1 MFLNNQT
8 AVFTRAVKLVWD
20 SVSKPETNDDGGKSL
35 SLTLA
40 IPKNAPEVEELRK
53 VAEDAIRE
61 KFPTGRP
68 KKFEEYFKEFDEEK
82 YPELAGTHWQFR
94 PNTQKHIDTYNG
106 KAPISHDE
114 FGRLVYAGAEVKVIV
129 AGKAYVGGEYNKHKH
144 GAGFWLNG
152 AQIVNLDAPKLS
164 CAGGMTSSQIANVF
178 GADVSAASVFTETPA
193 AAAPAQA
200 PAPAAAAPVPSL
212 PPAPL
217 APNPGIVPPVP
228 TDKLKALGHTVE
240 AMQKQG
246 WTVEQLREHGFV
258 I

>member
-8 AVFTRAVKLVWD
+8 AVFTCALKLVWD

-82 YPELAGTHWQFR
+82 YPELAGTHWQIR

-106 KAPISHDE
+106 KAPISHEE
-114 FGRLVYAGAEVKVIV
+114 FGRLVYAGAEIKVV
-129 AGKAYVGGEYNKHKH
+129 VSGKAYVGGEYNKHKH

-193 AAAPAQA
+193 ASPTPAATPVAQPPVPTAPA
-200 PAPAAAAPVPSL
+200 
-212 PPAPL
+212 

-228 TDKLKALGHTVE
+228 TPKLAGIGQTVE
-240 AMQKQG
+240 SMQAAG
-246 WTVEQLREHGFV
+246 WTVEQLRAEGYV
-258 I
+258 M